1 MDIFGCWWCRKSG
14 TELNQNYSHFLP
26 VPAIWRGRGRERG
39 EGWFSPWPAWC
50 QSLRWWGRWEGLPSF
65 GDRPLCTSDQTS
77 EGSTPGPDRFNSGWE
92 AKEESRIWNW
102 KKVSFNQR
110 LHLNLDSIHYVF
122 IGCFVYFCY
131 GINHS
136 RVLTDSNHPP
146 NRGSQNFRR
155 ERPNTLMLSPVPIS
169 SIPTGSN
176 M

>member
-1 MDIFGCWWCRKSG
+1 MVKQSKRGTKFCSWGHSFLLNPVLKQHIKELIFQYLFLQDYG
-14 TELNQNYSHFLP
+14 LNTNWYWIVFTKLTLQKIECVFIMKKNDNEKL
-26 VPAIWRGRGRERG
+26 VL
-39 EGWFSPWPAWC
+39 FS
-50 QSLRWWGRWEGLPSF
+50 L
-65 GDRPLCTSDQTS
+65 
-77 EGSTPGPDRFNSGWE
+77 
-92 AKEESRIWNW
+92 WNW

-136 RVLTDSNHPP
+136 RVLTDSNNPP

-169 SIPTGSN
+169 SIPTGSKI
-176 M
+176 